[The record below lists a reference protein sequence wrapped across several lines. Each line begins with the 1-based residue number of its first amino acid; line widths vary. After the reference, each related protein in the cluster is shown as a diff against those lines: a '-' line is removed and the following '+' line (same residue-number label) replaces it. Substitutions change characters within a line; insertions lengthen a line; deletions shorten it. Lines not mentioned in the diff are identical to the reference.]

1 MTDTSS
7 ARNIGISHS
16 ALVSCLGRGRAS
28 HVSALR
34 EGKSGLRES
43 NHLDLPFRCFLGA
56 VEDLASLPFPKHLSA
71 YDNRANRLALAAL
84 QSDAFYDNALAT
96 QEKWGAS
103 RCGVVI
109 GTSTAGVEMLEQV
122 YRARQEGAP
131 MPADYSMQHHDSQQ
145 AVAAFLQEYLNF
157 LGPSYSIS
165 TACSSSAK
173 ALVDAYQLIEA
184 GLCDAVLVGGVDSLC
199 LTSLNGFESLELIS
213 RNPCKPC
220 DRDRDGLSIGEAAAF
235 MIVERDSKS
244 DLRMTG
250 YGESSDGTNMS
261 TPPEDGTGAAAA
273 IRQALKQADLVAA
286 DIDYVNLHGTATV
299 VNDAAEARAV
309 SSAIG
314 PAVAASS
321 LKGAIGHTLGAA
333 GAAEAVLCLYA
344 LQEGIIPGNPG
355 LEQLD
360 PKALPNVAPQCR
372 EAPLKHVVSNSF
384 GFGGSNCALVLS
396 R

>member
-84 QSDAFYDNALAT
+84 QSDAFYDNALAI

-213 RNPCKPC
+213 RKPCKPC
-220 DRDRDGLSIGEAAAF
+220 DRDRDGLSIG
-235 MIVERDSKS
+235 
-244 DLRMTG
+244 
-250 YGESSDGTNMS
+250 
-261 TPPEDGTGAAAA
+261 
-273 IRQALKQADLVAA
+273 
-286 DIDYVNLHGTATV
+286 
-299 VNDAAEARAV
+299 
-309 SSAIG
+309 
-314 PAVAASS
+314 
-321 LKGAIGHTLGAA
+321 
-333 GAAEAVLCLYA
+333 
-344 LQEGIIPGNPG
+344 
-355 LEQLD
+355 
-360 PKALPNVAPQCR
+360 
-372 EAPLKHVVSNSF
+372 
-384 GFGGSNCALVLS
+384 
-396 R
+396 